1 MNPRLKFF
9 FKHLSCSL
17 LIALIVVGIVFFVW
31 YPTPLASAVG
41 VTNIFWMLLII
52 DVILGPVLGF
62 IVYKVGKKTLKLD
75 LMVIISIQ
83 ILAFIYGIYSLE
95 QGRPAWIVYSVD
107 RFELIRKN
115 DLIKNNIQQALP
127 EFQKVPILHPKFA
140 TLEFAK
146 DISKR
151 NDDMFAEVF
160 TRISLSQRPELYMSF
175 DLVQIVKQ
183 ARWKSIR
190 ELKSYNDP
198 SLVDKILVNYSNAN
212 AYYPLKANAVD
223 MVVLIDK
230 EKAEVIKIVDLR
242 PWN

>member
-1 MNPRLKFF
+1 MNPRLNFF
-9 FKHLSCSL
+9 FKHLFCSL
-17 LIALIVVGIVFFVW
+17 LIALIIVGIVFFVW
-31 YPTPLASAVG
+31 YPQPLASAVG
-41 VTNIFWMLLII
+41 TVDIFWMLIII
-52 DVILGPVLGF
+52 DIILGPILGF
-62 IVYKVGKKTLKLD
+62 IVYKAGKKSLKFDLTL
-75 LMVIISIQ
+75 IIAIQ
-83 ILAFIYGIYSLE
+83 ILALIYGIYTLE

-107 RFELIRKN
+107 RFEVIRKN

-127 EFQKVPILHPKFA
+127 EFQKEPILYPEFA

-160 TRISLSQRPELYMSF
+160 TGVSLPQRPELYTSF

-198 SLVDKILVNYSNAN
+198 SLVDKILVNYPNAN
-212 AYYPLKANAVD
+212 AYYPLKAHAKD
-223 MVVLIDK
+223 MVVLINK
-230 EKAEVIKIVDLR
+230 EQAAVVKIVDLR
-242 PWN
+242 PWH

>member
-9 FKHLSCSL
+9 LKHLSCSL

-41 VTNIFWMLLII
+41 VTDIFWMLLII

-75 LMVIISIQ
+75 LTVIISIQ
-83 ILAFIYGIYSLE
+83 ILAFIYGVYSLE
-95 QGRPAWIVYSVD
+95 QGRPVWIVYSVD

-115 DLIKNNIQQALP
+115 DLIKKNIKQALP
-127 EFQKVPILHPKFA
+127 EFQKESMLHPKFA

-146 DISKR
+146 DLSKR
-151 NDDMFAEVF
+151 NDDMFFEVF
-160 TRISLSQRPELYMSF
+160 TGISLSQRPELYVNFNSIKM
-175 DLVQIVKQ
+175 INK
-183 ARWKSIR
+183 ARWKSIKD
-190 ELKSYNDP
+190 LKSYNES
-198 SLVDKILVNYSNAN
+198 SLVDKILANYPNAN
-212 AYYPLKANAVD
+212 AYYPLKAHARD
-223 MVVLIDK
+223 MVVLINK